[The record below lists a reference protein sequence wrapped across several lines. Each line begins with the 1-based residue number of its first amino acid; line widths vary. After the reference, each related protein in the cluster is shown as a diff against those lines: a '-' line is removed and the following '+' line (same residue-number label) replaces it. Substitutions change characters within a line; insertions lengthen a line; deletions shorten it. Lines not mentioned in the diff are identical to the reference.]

1 MGGGPNRFALVV
13 GVVWI
18 ALIGT
23 ASPPACAGPPPQDE
37 AAFTDYVA
45 QAFAHTAPST
55 HVTVVSPLTLSVDT
69 AGGGQS
75 MLYLNS
81 LYSECRRDPDRCD
94 GLVATWIDQ
103 MGAATSD
110 KAAPLDRT
118 MLRAVLRPEALVDEI
133 RRAHHD
139 EPVAAPFLAGL
150 WTICVVDRPETIEYP
165 TWTELAALH
174 LSREK
179 LLALCKA
186 NTLAHL
192 RPIAALAHGLPPRAI
207 SLMTGNAYESS
218 RLLAPESFAPLAGKA
233 GRLLVSAPGTDLL
246 LYARASD
253 AKALDALATL
263 TRELAAKAPK
273 ALSQAI
279 FRWTPKGWVVVA
291 PAH

>member
-55 HVTVVSPLTLSVDT
+55 HVAVVSPLTLSVDT

-118 MLRAVLRPEALVDEI
+118 MLRAVLRRRLWSTKSGARITTSRSRRRSSPVCGRSASSTGPRPSSI
-133 RRAHHD
+133 RHGRN
-139 EPVAAPFLAGL
+139 
-150 WTICVVDRPETIEYP
+150 
-165 TWTELAALH
+165 
-174 LSREK
+174 SRR
-179 LLALCKA
+179 C
-186 NTLAHL
+186 
-192 RPIAALAHGLPPRAI
+192 
-207 SLMTGNAYESS
+207 
-218 RLLAPESFAPLAGKA
+218 
-233 GRLLVSAPGTDLL
+233 
-246 LYARASD
+246 
-253 AKALDALATL
+253 
-263 TRELAAKAPK
+263 
-273 ALSQAI
+273 I
-279 FRWTPKGWVVVA
+279 FRAKSCWRSARRIRSRICARSQRWRTACHRA
-291 PAH
+291 PSA